1 MARVAVRVVT
11 MTSKHFTRETLRDA
25 VRNELRD
32 AVSIAFDG
40 CHKIYINKDESSHRS
55 LKDWGYDLPPGGML
69 RVRSVDSATTTVM
82 DWYENSCFL
91 RFIQATRDEA
101 SQHMDVIGQIDFY
114 GPASGWCI
122 NCGEHQPVEYLDVDD
137 VSPECRVCGATDL
150 NLDY

>member
-1 MARVAVRVVT
+1 

-40 CHKIYINKDESSHRS
+40 CHKIYINKDESSHRN
-55 LKDWGYDLPPGGML
+55 LRDWGYGSPPGGML
-69 RVRSVDSATTTVM
+69 RVRSVDAATTTVM
-82 DWYENSCFL
+82 NWYESSCFL
-91 RFIQATRDEA
+91 RFIQAKEDGADQLR
-101 SQHMDVIGQIDFY
+101 DVIGQIDFY
-114 GPASGWCI
+114 GPASGWCT

-150 NLDY
+150 GLAY